1 MRVMQ
6 RALVVLATAVISSCS
21 TSGGHLPALDSSQI
35 STRMLLDASP
45 LAAGVEIADLSQVDI
60 LELSP
65 AMIAFLDRW
74 VDPNQS
80 DYSRLWN
87 LLYAVMGDG
96 TFDLIYDDITR
107 TAQETFHDQRGNCL
121 SFTNMFVAMSRRLG
135 LDSNYQEVLIPPDWS
150 VSGQTFIF
158 NLHVNVQVDL
168 DGHSDQMV
176 DFNMYDFRIKYDRRI
191 VSDSR
196 ARAHYFNNMGVEYM
210 LKGDTLLAFANYR
223 ESIRADSSFS
233 PAWVNLGILNNRE
246 GYPNY
251 AEAAY
256 LQALDAGDT
265 EMIALSNLA
274 ALYEQEG
281 RPELAAQ
288 YQQKVESHRMRNPYY
303 HYQLARTAFD
313 NGEYEAAIAHLKV
326 AVRKNRNDDI
336 FYYLMSLSY
345 FNSGEKEAAKRWMKK
360 AEDVAEKDDD
370 KKKYHR
376 KLDVLMS
383 NATGS

>member
-6 RALVVLATAVISSCS
+6 RALVVLAAAVISSCS
-21 TSGGHLPALDSSQI
+21 ISGGSLPALDSSQI
-35 STRMLLDASP
+35 STGMLLDANP

-65 AMIAFLDRW
+65 TMIAFLDRW

-80 DYSRLWN
+80 EYSRLWN

-135 LDSNYQEVLIPPDWS
+135 LDSNYQEVLVPPDWS

-158 NLHVNVQVDL
+158 NLHINVQVDL

-256 LQALDAGDT
+256 LQALNAGDAK
-265 EMIALSNLA
+265 MITLSNLA

-288 YQQKVESHRMRNPYY
+288 YQKQVESHRMRNPYY

-313 NGEYEAAIAHLKV
+313 NGDYEAAIDHLKV
-326 AVRKNRNDDI
+326 AVRKNKNDDT

-360 AEDVAEKDDD
+360 AEDVAEVDDD

-376 KLDVLMS
+376 KLDVLLS
-383 NATGS
+383 DATGS

>member
-35 STRMLLDASP
+35 STGMLLDANP

-65 AMIAFLDRW
+65 AMIAFLNRW

-80 DYSRLWN
+80 EYSRLWN

-96 TFDLIYDDITR
+96 TFDLIYDDLTR

-135 LDSNYQEVLIPPDWS
+135 LDSNYQEVLVPPDWS

-158 NLHVNVQVDL
+158 NLHINVQVDL

-223 ESIRADSSFS
+223 ESIRVDSSFS

-313 NGEYEAAIAHLKV
+313 NEEYEAAIAHLKV
-326 AVRKNRNDDI
+326 AIRKNKNDDI

-360 AEDVAEKDDD
+360 AEDVAEADDD

-376 KLDVLMS
+376 KLDVLLS
-383 NATGS
+383 DATGS

>member
-6 RALVVLATAVISSCS
+6 RALMVLAAAVISSCS
-21 TSGGHLPALDSSQI
+21 TTGGSLPALDSSQI
-35 STRMLLDASP
+35 STGMLLDTNP
-45 LAAGVEIADLSQVDI
+45 LAAGVEIEDLSQVDI

-65 AMIAFLDRW
+65 TMIAFLDRW
-74 VDPNQS
+74 VDPHQS
-80 DYSRLWN
+80 EYSRLWN

-191 VSDSR
+191 ISDSR

-223 ESIRADSSFS
+223 ESIRVDSSFS

-326 AVRKNRNDDI
+326 AIRKNKNDDI

-376 KLDVLMS
+376 KLDVLLS
-383 NATGS
+383 NSSGS

>member
-6 RALVVLATAVISSCS
+6 RALMVFAAAVISSCS
-21 TSGGHLPALDSSQI
+21 TTGGSLPALDSSQI
-35 STRMLLDASP
+35 STGMLLDTNP
-45 LAAGVEIADLSQVDI
+45 LAAGVEIEDLSQVDI

-65 AMIAFLDRW
+65 TMIAFLDRW
-74 VDPNQS
+74 VDPHQS
-80 DYSRLWN
+80 EYSRLWN

-191 VSDSR
+191 ISDSR

-223 ESIRADSSFS
+223 ESIRVDSSFS

-326 AVRKNRNDDI
+326 AIRKNKNDDI

-376 KLDVLMS
+376 KLDVLLS
-383 NATGS
+383 NSLGS

>member
-35 STRMLLDASP
+35 STRMLLDANP

-65 AMIAFLDRW
+65 AMIAFLNRW

-80 DYSRLWN
+80 EYSRLWN

-96 TFDLIYDDITR
+96 TFDLIYDDLTR

-135 LDSNYQEVLIPPDWS
+135 LDSNYQEVLVPPDWS

-158 NLHVNVQVDL
+158 NLHINVQVDL

-223 ESIRADSSFS
+223 ESIRVDSSFS

-313 NGEYEAAIAHLKV
+313 NEEYEAAIAHLKV
-326 AVRKNRNDDI
+326 AIRKNKNDDI

-360 AEDVAEKDDD
+360 AEDVAEADDD

-376 KLDVLMS
+376 KLDVLLS
-383 NATGS
+383 DATGS

>member
-6 RALVVLATAVISSCS
+6 RALMVLAAAVISS
-21 TSGGHLPALDSSQI
+21 
-35 STRMLLDASP
+35 
-45 LAAGVEIADLSQVDI
+45 
-60 LELSP
+60 
-65 AMIAFLDRW
+65 
-74 VDPNQS
+74 
-80 DYSRLWN
+80 
-87 LLYAVMGDG
+87 
-96 TFDLIYDDITR
+96 
-107 TAQETFHDQRGNCL
+107 
-121 SFTNMFVAMSRRLG
+121 
-135 LDSNYQEVLIPPDWS
+135 WS

-168 DGHSDQMV
+168 DGHTDQMV

-191 VSDSR
+191 VSDNR

-256 LQALDAGDT
+256 LQALDAGDAK
-265 EMIALSNLA
+265 MITLSNLA

-288 YQQKVESHRMRNPYY
+288 YQKQVESHRMRNPYSI
-303 HYQLARTAFD
+303 D
-313 NGEYEAAIAHLKV
+313 HLKD
-326 AVRKNRNDDI
+326 AVRKNKNEDT

-345 FNSGEKEAAKRWMKK
+345 FNSGEKEAARRWMKK
-360 AEDVAEKDDD
+360 AEDVAEVDDD

-376 KLDVLMS
+376 KLDVLLS
-383 NATGS
+383 DATGG

>member
-35 STRMLLDASP
+35 STGMLLDANP

-74 VDPNQS
+74 VDPHQS
-80 DYSRLWN
+80 EYSRLWN

-135 LDSNYQEVLIPPDWS
+135 LDSNYQEVLVPPDWS

-191 VSDSR
+191 VSDNR

-210 LKGDTLLAFANYR
+210 LKRDTLLAFANYR

-256 LQALDAGDT
+256 LQALDAGGT

-326 AVRKNRNDDI
+326 AIRKNKNDDI

-383 NATGS
+383 NTTGS

>member
-6 RALVVLATAVISSCS
+6 RALMVLAAAVISSCS
-21 TSGGHLPALDSSQI
+21 TTGGSLPALDSSQI
-35 STRMLLDASP
+35 STGMLLDTNP
-45 LAAGVEIADLSQVDI
+45 LAAGVEIEDLSQVDI

-65 AMIAFLDRW
+65 TMIAFLDRW
-74 VDPNQS
+74 VDPHQS
-80 DYSRLWN
+80 EYSRLWN

-191 VSDSR
+191 ISDSR

-223 ESIRADSSFS
+223 ESIRVDSSFS

-326 AVRKNRNDDI
+326 AIRKNKNDDI

-376 KLDVLMS
+376 KLDVLLS
-383 NATGS
+383 NSLGS

>member
-6 RALVVLATAVISSCS
+6 RALMVLAAAVISSCS
-21 TSGGHLPALDSSQI
+21 TTGGSLPALDSSQI
-35 STRMLLDASP
+35 STGMLLDTNP
-45 LAAGVEIADLSQVDI
+45 LAAGVEIEDLSQVDI

-65 AMIAFLDRW
+65 TMIAFLDRW
-74 VDPNQS
+74 VDPHQS
-80 DYSRLWN
+80 EYSRLWN

-191 VSDSR
+191 ISDSR

-223 ESIRADSSFS
+223 ESIRVDSSFS

-288 YQQKVESHRMRNPYY
+288 YQQKDESHRMRNPYY

-326 AVRKNRNDDI
+326 AIRKNKNDDI

-376 KLDVLMS
+376 KLDVLLS
-383 NATGS
+383 NSLGS